1 MNDSRRGIAY
11 AVAAYGFW
19 GLAPVYWK
27 ALHQVAP
34 APLLGYRILWSC
46 AFGVVLVSAARAWPE
61 LRRCAL
67 SRRRGGPILAAA
79 LLLAANW
86 LTFLW
91 AIATG
96 RVLATS
102 LGYYVTPLVSVALG
116 VAFLRERLSRA
127 QVLALTLASA
137 GVLVLAVQLDEAPWI
152 PLTLAATF
160 GAYGLVR
167 KAAPVG
173 PVAGFGLEM
182 LLLAPAAA
190 AWLVAS
196 GTRGPLLPDAGT
208 AVQALAAG
216 SGIVTAVPLLWFN
229 RAARELRLSTLG
241 FFQYLAPTITFL
253 LAVFAYGER
262 FTAAHAICFAC
273 VWLALGIHSWELLN
287 ESGWRS
293 TPEPTR

>member
-1 MNDSRRGIAY
+1 VNDSGRGVAY
-11 AVAAYGFW
+11 AIAAYGFW

-27 ALHQVAP
+27 ALHEISPGA
-34 APLLGYRILWSC
+34 LLGYRILWSC
-46 AFGVVLVSAARAWPE
+46 AFGVALVSATRGWPE

-67 SRRRGGPILAAA
+67 SRRHGVPILAAA

-102 LGYYVTPLVSVALG
+102 LGYYVNPLVSVALG
-116 VAFLRERLSRA
+116 VVFLRERLSRA
-127 QVLALTLASA
+127 QLLSLGLAAA
-137 GVLVLAVQLDEAPWI
+137 GVLVLALRLDEAPWI
-152 PLTLAATF
+152 PLVLATTF

-190 AWLVAS
+190 AYLWAS
-196 GTRGPLLPDAGT
+196 GARGPLLPDGGP

-216 SGIVTAVPLLWFN
+216 SGVVTAVPLLWFN

-241 FFQYLAPTITFL
+241 FFQYLAPTITFA

-262 FTAAHAICFAC
+262 FTAAHAVCFGC
-273 VWLALGIHSWELLN
+273 VWLALAIYSYDALN
-287 ESGWRS
+287 ASGWREGS
-293 TPEPTR
+293 

>member
-1 MNDSRRGIAY
+1 MAY
-11 AVAAYGFW
+11 ATAAYGIW

-27 ALHQVAP
+27 ALQEVPAP
-34 APLLGYRILWSC
+34 ALLGYRILWSC
-46 AFGVVLVSAARAWPE
+46 ACGVALVSAARAWPE

-67 SRRRGGPILAAA
+67 SRRHGLPILAAA

-102 LGYYVTPLVSVALG
+102 LGYYVNPLVSVALG
-116 VAFLRERLSRA
+116 VAFLGERLSRA
-127 QVLALTLASA
+127 QVLALALASA
-137 GVLVLAVQLDEAPWI
+137 GVLVLAWQLDEAPWI
-152 PLTLAATF
+152 PLVLAASF
-160 GAYGLVR
+160 GGYGLVR
-167 KAAPVG
+167 KTAPVG

-182 LLLAPAAA
+182 LLLAPLAVAY
-190 AWLVAS
+190 LVGSDA
-196 GTRGPLLPDAGT
+196 RGPLLPDGGP

-216 SGIVTAVPLLWFN
+216 SGVVTAVPLLWFN

-241 FFQYLAPTITFL
+241 FFQYLAPTITFA

-262 FTAAHAICFAC
+262 FTAAHAVCFAC
-273 VWLALGIHSWELLN
+273 VWLALAINAWDALN
-287 ESGWRS
+287 TSGWR
-293 TPEPTR
+293 EG

>member
-1 MNDSRRGIAY
+1 VNDSGRGVAY

-27 ALHQVAP
+27 ALHQVPP
-34 APLLGYRILWSC
+34 AALLGYRILWSC

-61 LRRCAL
+61 LRRCAV
-67 SRRRGGPILAAA
+67 SRRHGLPIIAAA
-79 LLLAANW
+79 LLLAGIW

-102 LGYYVTPLVSVALG
+102 LGYYVNPLVSVALG
-116 VAFLRERLSRA
+116 VVFLRERLSRA
-127 QVLALTLASA
+127 QVVALALAST

-152 PLTLAATF
+152 PLALATTF

-190 AWLVAS
+190 AFMAAS
-196 GTRGPLLPDAGT
+196 GPRRALLLPDAGP

-216 SGIVTAVPLLWFN
+216 SGVVTAVPLLWFN

-241 FFQYLAPTITFL
+241 FFQYLAPTLTFA

-262 FTAAHAICFAC
+262 FTLAHAVCFAC
-273 VWLALGIHSWELLN
+273 VWLALAIHTWDALHA
-287 ESGWRS
+287 SGWR
-293 TPEPTR
+293 RG